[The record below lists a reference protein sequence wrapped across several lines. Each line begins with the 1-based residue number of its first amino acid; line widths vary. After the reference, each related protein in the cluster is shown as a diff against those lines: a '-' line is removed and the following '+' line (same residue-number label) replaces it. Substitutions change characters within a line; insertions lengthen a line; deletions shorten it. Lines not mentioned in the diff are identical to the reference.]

1 MSLFK
6 LGICCDLLT
15 MKHLWYL
22 QELNTLK
29 PDPAW
34 TLGFCHLFQRVCP
47 LQPSHSYHVSL
58 NQAVQWQ
65 KLPPLLEELVDRP
78 CAEKMKSTVYTRTS
92 SSLSCPS
99 FLLAH
104 FFCLS
109 LLFYA
114 LFHSQILQATYP
126 PQLKTGKM
134 AAVLGWSVVAQ
145 SLGGSSRAKGWAEG
159 WWLRYVRRTTRC
171 LEQRIMN
178 LCFDFCWNA
187 NRWLRVTR
195 RNMG

>member
-1 MSLFK
+1 MLWSVDDETVEAQQTPVVYSGVKHAEAWPSL
-6 LGICCDLLT
+6 
-15 MKHLWYL
+15 
-22 QELNTLK
+22 NS
-29 PDPAW
+29 
-34 TLGFCHLFQRVCP
+34 RVLSFIQHIWP

-114 LFHSQILQATYP
+114 LFSFPHP
-126 PQLKTGKM
+126 PTENRQNGCCAGL
-134 AAVLGWSVVAQ
+134 VC
-145 SLGGSSRAKGWAEG
+145 GSPE
-159 WWLRYVRRTTRC
+159 
-171 LEQRIMN
+171 
-178 LCFDFCWNA
+178 F
-187 NRWLRVTR
+187 RWLQQ
-195 RNMG
+195 G

>member
-1 MSLFK
+1 MLWSVDDETVEAQQTPVVYSGVKHAEAWPSL
-6 LGICCDLLT
+6 
-15 MKHLWYL
+15 
-22 QELNTLK
+22 NS
-29 PDPAW
+29 
-34 TLGFCHLFQRVCP
+34 RVLSFIQHIWP